1 MNKLYYY
8 IIFLF
13 SILILSICINPDNDN
28 KVTEPIIVNI
38 QNSEGC
44 ENVPK
49 SIVMYESIEKYSE
62 MYNVPKYI
70 AYNIAFKETR
80 YRGPFHFNYNP
91 EQNGGGALG
100 PMQITL
106 GTANSKVFTDS
117 SITQNDLLT
126 NIELN
131 IELSMKIL
139 KRSYDIH
146 KSWKIACG
154 KYNTGQAIIND
165 YAIYCSTNK
174 DYIKNWINLK

>member
-13 SILILSICINPDNDN
+13 SILILNICINPGN
-28 KVTEPIIVNI
+28 KITEPIVSIE
-38 QNSEGC
+38 NSRGF

-49 SIVMYESIEKYSE
+49 SIIMYESIEKYSE
-62 MYNVPKYI
+62 MYGVPKYV

-91 EQNGGGALG
+91 EQNGNGALG

-106 GTANSKVFTDS
+106 STANSKAFTDS

-139 KRSYDIH
+139 KKAYNAH

-154 KYNTGQAIIND
+154 KYNTGKSIIND
-165 YAIYCSTNK
+165 YAIYCSSNK